1 MAAPVGSWLTQNGQP
16 IVLREGISLWPTI
29 FLRLAALL
37 LCIWLVLF
45 SLDALADNLKQ
56 IEDELQLKETRDELE
71 NEPPVFLANGRPLT
85 WLAYRFGY
93 RLPDVAGNDV
103 ITFWRKYFFLGRPGA
118 RIVRVV
124 AGLVAM
130 GVLWCILFLIFGN
143 PHAPTRGDV
152 SGVFYYAVTPLL
164 FLATLFLIF
173 LVADATW
180 LCWLLTRAIRTPTIV
195 WPERT
200 LREFSRRYGLPHGVV
215 ADCIDLLFVAKRSKC
230 ITKLLYGPFLIIALI
245 VVSHSPVLAN
255 YGRSPPDVI
264 TMAVAVLIVTACAV
278 ALRLSAETTR
288 AEALRRLTERLMIA
302 KGESSGAQPAN
313 QLELLLRRIEE
324 LREGAFSPFSQQPLV
339 RAMLLPLGSFGGTAL
354 LGYVLGPGF
363 G

>member
-1 MAAPVGSWLTQNGQP
+1 LSARVAVHSNAPPPPCWSNAPLLFEIGSSQEFQFAGAALPESDACQAFLRDCQKNTPETQPSGSCTAARSAFFHADHPECKDKLRACRLVQPVATPMVPELSTRTARGLAGVGLLVGLGLVCIPSVRLFRRRDYDGTPSGPPFALSTKGLVVFGVLTILGVALVMAAPVGSWLTQNGQP

-71 NEPPVFLANGRPLT
+71 NGPPVFLANGRPLT

-124 AGLVAM
+124 PGLVAM

-152 SGVFYYAVTPLL
+152 SGEFYYAVTPLL

-195 WPERT
+195 
-200 LREFSRRYGLPHGVV
+200 
-215 ADCIDLLFVAKRSKC
+215 
-230 ITKLLYGPFLIIALI
+230 
-245 VVSHSPVLAN
+245 
-255 YGRSPPDVI
+255 
-264 TMAVAVLIVTACAV
+264 
-278 ALRLSAETTR
+278 
-288 AEALRRLTERLMIA
+288 
-302 KGESSGAQPAN
+302 
-313 QLELLLRRIEE
+313 
-324 LREGAFSPFSQQPLV
+324 
-339 RAMLLPLGSFGGTAL
+339 
-354 LGYVLGPGF
+354 
-363 G
+363 